1 MILSY
6 IVIRLPSVSF
16 KMKTLV
22 IPDVHVPF
30 HCREAEKSI
39 HALIKKH
46 KPGKIIFLGDV
57 ADLHALTVHRQNPRW
72 QDRLEIE
79 LEETHNYLARVRDV
93 AGTRCE
99 IIYIKG
105 NHEDRWDRMVQ
116 SRLPAMRQIGWS
128 LPQQLRLKEID
139 VEWIYDAGQK
149 PVRIKA
155 GGGSKVRFMHGHE
168 IKGGSAFPARHAL
181 KMATLLGENLIIG
194 HTHRFGVMGFTLPR
208 GSGDYYACELGLV
221 ADKNRAGMRYAYPN
235 TNWVKYVALFDSK
248 TDNCSLPTFI
258 KV

>member
-1 MILSY
+1 MRLRL
-6 IVIRLPSVSF
+6 VIRLPRYSF
-16 KMKTLV
+16 KLKTLV

-30 HCREAEKSI
+30 HCREAEKKI
-39 HALIKKH
+39 HAIIKKR
-46 KPGKIIFLGDV
+46 KPNKIIFLGDV

-72 QDRLEIE
+72 QDRLEVE
-79 LEETHNYLARVRDV
+79 LEETTAYLARIRKL
-93 AGTRCE
+93 AGAKCE

-116 SRLPAMRQIGWS
+116 GRLPAMRLVGVS
-128 LPQQLRLKEID
+128 LPRQLGLAELGVK
-139 VEWIYDAGQK
+139 WINDAGQK
-149 PVRIKA
+149 PVRVSV
-155 GGGSKVRFMHGHE
+155 GGGAKVRFMHGHE

-194 HTHRFGVMGFTLPR
+194 HTHRFGVMGFTLPK
-208 GSGDYYACELGLV
+208 GSADYYACELGLV

-235 TNWVKYVALFDSK
+235 TNWVKYVAFFDSK
-248 TDNCSLPTFI
+248 ADGCALPCFI